1 MATSQTDTPADRR
14 RDPEQWLLANLPHTM
29 FFGEAF
35 VYLDTGSGHSTQFFS
50 VDWLVEEFG
59 SIISTA
65 DHPQQQLVSAAH
77 EYEPA
82 EFERLFGQI
91 DA

>member
-1 MATSQTDTPADRR
+1 MATSQTDTQANRR
-14 RDPEQWLLANLPHTM
+14 RDPEQWLLANLPNTT

-59 SIISTA
+59 SIVESA
-65 DHPQQQLVSAAH
+65 DRPQRQLISAAR
-77 EYEPA
+77 EYEPV

-91 DA
+91 DQ